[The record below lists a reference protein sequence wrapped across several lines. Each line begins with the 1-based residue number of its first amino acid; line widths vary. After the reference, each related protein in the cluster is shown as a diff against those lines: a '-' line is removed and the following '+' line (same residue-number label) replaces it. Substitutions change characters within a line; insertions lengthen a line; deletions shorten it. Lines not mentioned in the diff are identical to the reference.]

1 LDEQNL
7 DSTPADD
14 LNESESEDGDEI
26 SQRIDMGQYE
36 SSQKNNLNDGS
47 SSSVDD
53 EYSNLNPSAQVEP

>member
-1 LDEQNL
+1 
-7 DSTPADD
+7 

-26 SQRIDMGQYE
+26 SQRIDMGKYE

-53 EYSNLNPSAQVEP
+53 EYSNLNPSAQLEP